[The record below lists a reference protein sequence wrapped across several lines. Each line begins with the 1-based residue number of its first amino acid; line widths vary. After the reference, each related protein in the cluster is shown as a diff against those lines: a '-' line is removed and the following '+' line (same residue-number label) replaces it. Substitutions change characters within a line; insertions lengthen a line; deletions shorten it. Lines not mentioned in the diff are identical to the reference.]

1 MFTNSRKRQRRF
13 FTVFWFCLGAALC
26 LGLMTSGADP
36 VWAAYNYTFGT
47 KVNPAMPSTSQ
58 YVYTR
63 GLWMQGQTL
72 YLVYVEASKVKFVK
86 STDAGVTWSAPV
98 NVYGAGSSQYR
109 PSVVVDNNGYIHVV
123 WGQYVGS
130 FMEAYYARSTNGGA
144 SFTDVQSLSGTDTV
158 NCDFPRVDVD
168 NAGRV
173 FAVWERMSTPR
184 QLYVNRST
192 NSGSS
197 FASKQLLQNTSV
209 AGSGTGEYLT
219 PDIASAGSGV
229 WHVVYGDWDS
239 SLGYRVVRHIRTT
252 DNGSTWSSPVRVSS
266 GYGGTGDYM
275 GTVVDTGIDGR
286 VYAAWHCRY
295 SADVAYNNVYFS
307 RSTDG
312 GATWSP
318 RWPVNDTPEDKSDNV
333 DCIWPSLRSGGR
345 SAPGGDAVI
354 VSWRDTRNTAPGS
367 DGGIYFAMSGNGGLN
382 FSANSPVDDIVAS
395 GHAFYSYSSVA
406 GNDKNQAVAAFAHA
420 SAMQSVYVTR
430 GHPNDWFRRAD
441 PVLSTGPTGSWDDER
456 VKQPWVRRSGTTGQ
470 YHMWYCGHG
479 TMSGPQIGFA
489 WSPDG
494 VGWSKYGSPV
504 IPYRNLYPWDYNG
517 VSRPVVLLNPGGGSS
532 SSYFWEAWVTG
543 KCTGNQLRGLY
554 YRGTSPTSWTL
565 GHSSPVLDVGS
576 SGAWDSQAAS
586 PQTVIKDGSTYKMW
600 YLGCNGSTDAIG
612 YATSADGINWTK
624 HSGNPIFTG
633 RPDSWEVS
641 IGACHVLY
649 YGGRYRMIYVGGG
662 SPAKL
667 GLARSTDGINWTRE
681 NGPGAAW
688 TQTDTPWFGPVG
700 HSWEKRHIIEP
711 YLMKDGNDY
720 YMWYGGDDN
729 TYAGNGFCKIGLATK
744 SFPQEQ
750 WTTDSF
756 TLNIP
761 AGSTAAAYKMH
772 GIPLHLPDPGAQAV
786 FGPAIGT
793 YDNYHMRIG
802 RWSPSIETHKEYP
815 DIGEIFYGW
824 AGWFLFR
831 NGLSHTFNGWQI
843 NGRNTGCVLG
853 LGWRG
858 ACLEPGWNQVAN
870 PFNHSV
876 DLRGAVV
883 YDESGEN
890 LYYLLSSANNLTQR
904 AFWGYSGGS
913 YSQAASL
920 AAGGGG
926 WVKNMTSSNVTIAFP
941 DTTASFPAPAYDAER
956 AEDLEQPPAPPGA
969 IDGSAGPSG
978 AGGGGGGGG
987 CFVNT
992 AAD

>member
-1 MFTNSRKRQRRF
+1 MSVNSSKWRKRF
-13 FTVFWFCLGAALC
+13 FPTLWFGLLLAFCLGLTTGAAPAW
-26 LGLMTSGADP
+26 G
-36 VWAAYNYTFGT
+36 WYNYTFGT

-63 GLWMQGQTL
+63 GLWMEGQTL

-144 SFTDVQSLSGTDTV
+144 SFTNVQSLSGTDTV

-173 FAVWERMSTPR
+173 FPVWERMSTPR

-197 FASKQLLQNTSV
+197 FAGKELLQTTYV
-209 AGSGTGEYLT
+209 VGSGTGSYLT

-229 WHVVYGDWDS
+229 WHVVYGDWNS
-239 SLGYRVVRHIRTT
+239 TVGYRVVKHIKTT
-252 DNGSTWSSPVRVSS
+252 DNGSSWSSPVAVSS
-266 GYGGTGDYM
+266 GYGGTDDYM
-275 GTVVDTGIDGR
+275 GTVVDTGTGGQ

-295 SADVAYNNVYFS
+295 NADVCYNNVYFS

-318 RWPVNDTPEDKSDNV
+318 RRPVNDTPEDKSDNV
-333 DCIWPSLRSGGR
+333 DCVWPSLRSGAG
-345 SAPGGDAVI
+345 SAPGGENII
-354 VSWRDTRNTAPGS
+354 VSWRDTRNTTPGS
-367 DGGIYFAMSGNGGLN
+367 DGGIYFARSDDSGLN
-382 FSANSPVDDIVAS
+382 FSVNSPVDDILAP
-395 GHAFYSYSSVA
+395 GHGFYNFSSVA
-406 GNDKNQAVAAFAHA
+406 GNNQGQAAAAFAHA
-420 SAMQSVYVTR
+420 SAMQLVYVTR

-456 VKQPWVRRSGTTGQ
+456 VKQPWVRRSGTSDNYQ
-470 YHMWYCGHG
+470 MWYSGHG
-479 TMSGPQIGFA
+479 TMSGPQIGYA

-494 VGWSKYGSPV
+494 VDWSKYGSPV

-532 SSYFWEAWVTG
+532 SSFFWEAWVTG

-667 GLARSTDGINWTRE
+667 GLARSTDGINWTRA
-681 NGPGAAW
+681 NGPGAEW

-700 HSWEKRHIIEP
+700 HSWEKRHILEP
-711 YLMKDGNDY
+711 FLMKDGNDY
-720 YMWYGGDDN
+720 SMWYGGDDN
-729 TYAGNGFCKIGLATK
+729 TSAGWGFCKIGLATK
-744 SFPQEQ
+744 SYPQEQ
-750 WTTDSF
+750 WTADSF
-756 TLNIP
+756 TLTLP
-761 AGSTAAAYKMH
+761 AGTTAAAYEMH
-772 GIPLHLPDPGAQAV
+772 GIPLNLPDPGAQAV

-802 RWSPSIETHKEYP
+802 RWSPSAQTYNEYP
-815 DIGEIFYGW
+815 GLGDIYYGW

-831 NGLSHTFNGWQI
+831 HGLSHTFNGWQV
-843 NGRNTGCVLG
+843 NGNNVTGILG

-858 ACLEPGWNQVAN
+858 VNLESGWNQVPN
-870 PFNHSV
+870 PFNHNV
-876 DLRGAVV
+876 DLRGAAV
-883 YDESGEN
+883 YDGSGN
-890 LYYLLSSANNLTQR
+890 LYYLFSSANNLTQR
-904 AFWGYSGGS
+904 AFWVYSGGS
-913 YSQAASL
+913 YSAAASL
-920 AAGGGG
+920 AAGGAG
-926 WVKNMTSSNVTIAFP
+926 WVKNLTSSTVGIIFP
-941 DTTASFPAPAYDAER
+941 DTTAGFPAPAYDAGR

-978 AGGGGGGGG
+978 TGGGGGGGG
-987 CFVNT
+987 CFVGA